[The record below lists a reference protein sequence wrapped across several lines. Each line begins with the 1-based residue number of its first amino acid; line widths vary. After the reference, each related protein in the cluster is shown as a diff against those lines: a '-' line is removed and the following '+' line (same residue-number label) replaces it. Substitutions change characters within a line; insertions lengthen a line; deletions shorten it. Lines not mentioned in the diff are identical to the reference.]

1 MNRTLKRILCTLLA
15 ASLATAPYAAI
26 TDGYVFVNG
35 AYIKQ
40 SDGSGPYSIDSSGV
54 ATLIGSGGGGGVSG
68 VTQGSAT
75 AGQSGPL
82 TQAAV
87 TTSNPSYTN
96 GQTSPIN
103 MDTSGNLRVTVAG
116 GGGAIAGGTAHD
128 AAGAAV
134 NPVASGGYASAAA
147 PTDVSAD
154 GDIVRAW
161 FLRNGAQ
168 AQQITYA
175 GVMAATGA
183 GTVNSGTP
191 RFTLA
196 ADDPLITL
204 LSSDD
209 AQLTTLIDRNS
220 DTAPVS
226 SSVTSATTIF
236 TQDMTHYGSIS
247 LQVTVNAGSS
257 TLQFEVSEDGVTW
270 SSVYGIA
277 PNSLLSSTSTSLV
290 TTTTGTGQWK
300 FPKFGRYFRARVST
314 YGGSVVTTVHTVH
327 KAPFSL
333 ASAVFVA
340 NTLTLAAGQ
349 AAHDAAATLAP
360 IRIAGKAV
368 NVAPTA
374 VSATGDTHD
383 LVTTMAGAV
392 INKQFAIPEADWN
405 YAAAASGI
413 VNTTT
418 AVTIKAAAG
427 AGIRN
432 YVTGV
437 DLMCEALGTATEIA
451 IRDGAGGTVLWRT
464 KVGTGGLTN
473 GRSINFTSPLKS
485 TANTLLEVVT
495 LTASGTGACYFNA
508 TGYVAP

>member
-15 ASLATAPYAAI
+15 ASLATAPHAAI

-40 SDGSGPYSIDSSGV
+40 SDGSGPYSIDSAGV

-209 AQLTTLIDRNS
+209 AQLTTLIDRAS
-220 DTAPVS
+220 DSALISPA
-226 SSVTSATTIF
+226 SVTSATTIF

-247 LQVTVNAGSS
+247 VQVTSAGSA
-257 TLQFEVSEDGVTW
+257 TINYEVSEDGVTY
-270 SSVYGIA
+270 SPVYGIA

-290 TTTTGTGQWK
+290 STSTGTGQWK
-300 FPKFGRYFRARVST
+300 FPKFGRWFRARVSPYT
-314 YGGSVVTTVHTVH
+314 SGTVTVVYTVH
-327 KAPFSL
+327 KAPFTL
-333 ASAVFVA
+333 ASSVFVA
-340 NTLTLAAGQ
+340 NTLTIAAGQ